1 MDSMPSPPSA
11 VSLSLFPFLCDER
24 MPGIWPFSIFS
35 CCKTFCGSCL
45 SRRWIS
51 TYTASLSNKP
61 HANSSSNIFHVQNV
75 DMPQKF
81 NNTLAQHSPTNA
93 SEQGGGLTA
102 NVHDEKPWKY
112 HVFHRFQSEI
122 ETFGKV
128 SLQGVFSWH
137 GLQKVPSYH
146 LRDWIIGL
154 IFWQQLLD
162 IAQGFQ
168 TRWNLLWGNVLKP
181 HDSAW
186 RAAYEMGSFGLK
198 CWRVFKELLDMVVEC
213 GNQHYHPHLGAY
225 SGGTY
230 LPNLR
235 LQKYSLDSLVSLG
248 QKCENLSMAQAR
260 HATDQ
265 SAKFDTPHLK
275 SKGKLLKC
283 RHNAGFVLRTN
294 IHC

>member
-1 MDSMPSPPSA
+1 MQSYSLDPKCSLTIPYPRLSQTGDGQHALSA
-11 VSLSLFPFLCDER
+11 ICGLSLSLSLPPLCDER
-24 MPGIWPFSIFS
+24 MPGLWPFSIFS

-81 NNTLAQHSPTNA
+81 NNNTWAQHSPTNA

-137 GLQKVPSYH
+137 GLQKV
-146 LRDWIIGL
+146 
-154 IFWQQLLD
+154 QKLLA

-181 HDSAW
+181 HDSS
-186 RAAYEMGSFGLK
+186 AAYEMGRRVK
-198 CWRVFKELLDMVVEC
+198 CWRVLWA
-213 GNQHYHPHLGAY
+213 LGH
-225 SGGTY
+225 GGKMWQPA
-230 LPNLR
+230 LP
-235 LQKYSLDSLVSLG
+235 SP
-248 QKCENLSMAQAR
+248 
-260 HATDQ
+260 
-265 SAKFDTPHLK
+265 F
-275 SKGKLLKC
+275 
-283 RHNAGFVLRTN
+283 
-294 IHC
+294 